1 MEEVLLMSVDIGT
14 SFIKTGVYDTDSACV
29 ALRTEPVRDERPKP
43 GIFIQRGD
51 DLVTSAVSCMKKVC
65 DELGDRAKNIAAIAF
80 TGQMSGFMGVDHE
93 WNDITT
99 WSCSLDSRYMPY
111 AQRQMKELK
120 KEFLQTSGT
129 NAPQMAP
136 KFEWFKKEFPEESK
150 KIRKY
155 LMISGYLIGKLSGMP
170 VEDAVIDTTY
180 TTWTGL
186 ADIGKGAWSECI
198 CDRIGLDTKYL
209 PRIVSSNTICAKL
222 SRKMAEYTGLR
233 EGVPLVSGA
242 GDKMAGALGSGA
254 VSPGDMIFEAGSYG
268 EISCCVPDY
277 RPDLQTGRIDC
288 LPSAVPGCFFAT
300 KFVAG
305 SGITLD
311 WFVNTFARRDG
322 EKLSE
327 AFCRLERDMQNIP
340 PGCGG
345 LMAIGLLGGSSM
357 PLDGALRGMWMGH
370 DWSHGREHFYKA
382 LLESFT
388 YDFNL
393 TIDTIEK
400 LYPEY
405 RKKEVRAIGGGAKSA
420 FWMQMN
426 ADVTGKAYQVLHRD
440 DAAMWGGA
448 LLAGNAV
455 GVFPDLKDTAKAHAK
470 VAVEYAPN
478 QDMYEKYKPFQK
490 LYEQSLTELHGFYRK
505 IQDTNNMGA
514 KATS

>member
-1 MEEVLLMSVDIGT
+1 MYAQSVAMFTIPRCAIRIT
-14 SFIKTGVYDTDSACV
+14 
-29 ALRTEPVRDERPKP
+29 ALRQEQSLTIFPMTGYALFAEPINRHSRKNLSL
-43 GIFIQRGD
+43 IHIY
-51 DLVTSAVSCMKKVC
+51 LVTSAVSCMKKVC
-65 DELGDRAKNIAAIAF
+65 DELGGRVKNIAAIAF

-120 KEFLQTSGT
+120 REFLQTSGT

-186 ADIGKGAWSECI
+186 ADIGKGAWSERI

-288 LPSAVPGCFFAT
+288 LPSAVPGYFFAT

-305 SGITLD
+305 SGITPVSYTHLD
-311 WFVNTFARRDG
+311 VYKRQVITF
-322 EKLSE
+322 E
-327 AFCRLERDMQNIP
+327 
-340 PGCGG
+340 
-345 LMAIGLLGGSSM
+345 
-357 PLDGALRGMWMGH
+357 
-370 DWSHGREHFYKA
+370 
-382 LLESFT
+382 
-388 YDFNL
+388 
-393 TIDTIEK
+393 
-400 LYPEY
+400 
-405 RKKEVRAIGGGAKSA
+405 
-420 FWMQMN
+420 
-426 ADVTGKAYQVLHRD
+426 
-440 DAAMWGGA
+440 
-448 LLAGNAV
+448 
-455 GVFPDLKDTAKAHAK
+455 
-470 VAVEYAPN
+470 
-478 QDMYEKYKPFQK
+478 
-490 LYEQSLTELHGFYRK
+490 
-505 IQDTNNMGA
+505 
-514 KATS
+514 